1 MKNSWSLKIPQKL
14 QRPPGLTCN
23 PTPGGTFKKL
33 PVNKNQKIKQS
44 GGNYNENEQRIAL
57 YLSLYAAAIPTRPKD
72 VGFLEFYTRW
82 LLGPQGDVTLFL
94 GPSSCL
100 HVSHGSPRCILE
112 YYIRDE

>member
-1 MKNSWSLKIPQKL
+1 MKMNNDLLFVWACILLQIP
-14 QRPPGLTCN
+14 R
-23 PTPGGTFKKL
+23 
-33 PVNKNQKIKQS
+33 
-44 GGNYNENEQRIAL
+44 
-57 YLSLYAAAIPTRPKD
+57 RPKD

-100 HVSHGSPRCILE
+100 HVSYGSPRCILQ